1 MQHFILDMMNLT
13 EGVGA
18 GERAKNEQRMQP
30 IAVQSTQSWHQDV
43 SPELRQHLV
52 HKLLVINVVVS

>member
-1 MQHFILDMMNLT
+1 MNLM

-18 GERAKNEQRMQP
+18 GEGAKNEQP
-30 IAVQSTQSWHQDV
+30 TTVQWAQSWHQDV

-52 HKLLVINVVVS
+52 RKLLVINVVVS